1 VLLVYVLNG
10 SRHKYEA
17 IPEFDDPLTPHVC
30 VVILE
35 ATSEAIPEFDDP
47 LTPHVLTNYTIE
59 PLFQPN
65 PQRERATLLSPGR
78 GRRHSGPPAG
88 GQ

>member
-47 LTPHVLTNYTIE
+47 LTPHVCGYISVYAG
-59 PLFQPN
+59 
-65 PQRERATLLSPGR
+65 RARVESLLARCCVQAILDGAIGSAPGC
-78 GRRHSGPPAG
+78 
-88 GQ
+88 